1 MVQVDRAGV
10 GPREPASRT
19 VLFALLALAVL
30 FPLAPAHAADST
42 PRTRPGRYQLGPL
55 YLTPKLELKSAGVD
69 TNVFNRQ
76 TGAIP
81 DTQIVLS
88 PGVQAALPI
97 GRRLRF
103 TGQGFLDLN
112 YFKRQ
117 GSERSTDRAADGR
130 AELDFG
136 PFTFSGAGGG
146 GQYKQRFS
154 IDVDD
159 RLLRQERWAQVGA
172 RLKLSRRISVT
183 GIGTSRVYRFESS
196 LLRGVDVRE
205 ALDRN
210 TLSATVE
217 GRVALTNLTTLLL
230 SAEGIEDRFL
240 SAGLSATPS
249 LILAVPTSD
258 PLGAKDLTPSRRV
271 QSFRYL
277 GGFEF
282 GQRAFINGKVLAG
295 YRGFPGTGGQAAP
308 AYRGPALSIGA
319 TLPLMRL
326 GRLAISADRDVNFAA
341 TSTAVGENRL
351 RNTYV
356 SSRYAGQF
364 SFELPFDL
372 TGRASA
378 GYEQLRY
385 VFPDRAAAGYVR
397 RADNQYLF
405 GGSLLRRFGDSLRIG
420 GTVAWVRR
428 VSTIETGSYQGLRY
442 GVQAEVIP

>member
-1 MVQVDRAGV
+1 MR
-10 GPREPASRT
+10 
-19 VLFALLALAVL
+19 FAFLALAVL
-30 FPLAPAHAADST
+30 FPLAPAHAADPT
-42 PRTRPGRYQLGPL
+42 PKKRPGRYKLGPV
-55 YLTPKLELKSAGVD
+55 YLTPKLELKNAGVD

-76 TGAIP
+76 TGAVP

-112 YFKRQ
+112 YFQRQ

-130 AELDFG
+130 AEIDFG
-136 PFTFSGAGGG
+136 PFTFFGAGGG

-154 IDVDD
+154 IDIDD

-172 RLKLSRRISVT
+172 RFNLSRHISMT
-183 GIGTSRVYRFESS
+183 GIGSSRVYRFESS
-196 LLRGVDVRE
+196 VLRGVDVKE

-210 TLSATVE
+210 TLSASLE
-217 GRVALTNLTTLLL
+217 GRVALSNLTTLLL

-240 SAGLSATPS
+240 SAGLSTTPNV
-249 LILAVPTSD
+249 ILGSAALES
-258 PLGAKDLTPSRRV
+258 GSAKNLSRRA

-295 YRGFPGTGGQAAP
+295 YREFPGTGGQAAP
-308 AYRGPALSIGA
+308 AYRGPALSISA

-326 GRLAISADRDVNFAA
+326 GRLAISADRDVAFAV
-341 TSTAVGENRL
+341 TASGGSENRL

-356 SSRYAGQF
+356 SSRYGGQF
-364 SFELPFDL
+364 SFELPFNL

-385 VFPDRAAAGYVR
+385 VFPTLTAVGYVR
-397 RADNQYLF
+397 RVDNQYLL

-428 VSTIETGSYQGLRY
+428 VSSLETGSYQGLRY
-442 GVQAEVIP
+442 GLQAEVVP